1 MSISKQTP
9 TDEQIE
15 ENMEAPH
22 YDRGITP
29 AETAARQEREGEGF
43 MHIPTEADVE
53 SANSDELAHPDR
65 IRTTDG
71 YTVDKE
77 GLANNYAIEPEM
89 YINEPGD
96 LRAKEE
102 AKARDRA
109 EALKALKEDN
119 NETGKLT
126 TEGDTRGKGPGVI

>member
-1 MSISKQTP
+1 MSISKETP
-9 TDEQIE
+9 TDERIE
-15 ENMEAPH
+15 ADMQAPH

-29 AETAARQEREGEGF
+29 AETAARQEREGSGF
-43 MHIPTEADVE
+43 MHTPHETDDYSAKTDDQTSSE
-53 SANSDELAHPDR
+53 S

-102 AKARDRA
+102 AKARERA
-109 EALKALKEDN
+109 EALKAVKQN
-119 NETGKLT
+119 NDETGKLT
-126 TEGDTRGKGPGVI
+126 MEGDTRGKGPGII

>member
-9 TDEQIE
+9 TDERIE

-43 MHIPTEADVE
+43 MHIRTETDLQDSNIDEPAD
-53 SANSDELAHPDR
+53 PDA

-77 GLANNYAIEPEM
+77 GLVNNYAIEPEM

-96 LRAKEE
+96 LRAKAE
-102 AKARDRA
+102 AEARERA
-109 EALKALKEDN
+109 EALQALKEDN
-119 NETGKLT
+119 DETGKLT
-126 TEGDTRGKGPGVI
+126 MEEDARGKGPGVI